1 MPGNWWSTWKS
12 GLAGCPSSFR
22 MATGAVFSARE
33 GGIDV
38 RYAPGKH
45 PNSQKNLRSPWAKGQ
60 SGNPRGR
67 TPGSSTRLK
76 LLSLVDE
83 GLKAEAQ
90 QILLEAFSRGEP
102 WAIELVQDG

>member
-1 MPGNWWSTWKS
+1 M
-12 GLAGCPSSFR
+12 
-22 MATGAVFSARE
+22 
-33 GGIDV
+33 

-60 SGNPRGR
+60 SGNSGGR

-83 GLKAEAQ
+83 GLKDEAQ
-90 QILLEAFSRGEP
+90 QILLKAFSRGEP
-102 WAIELVQDG
+102 WAVELVLGA